1 MSLDEAARH
10 AGVAPSTLRR
20 WARDGLVPRV
30 DDGTW
35 PPAAVAHAR
44 IVARLRAR
52 GRSVAEI
59 REATRSGRLAVGYLD
74 DLVPP
79 GDAVGQITLAEA
91 ARRTGL
97 APALIARVYLSLGFS
112 TDALER
118 ISESDLVLLDYLAAV
133 VEAGLPLEAL
143 LQLARVYGQALAQ
156 MADAEVRLFHL
167 YVHEPLLRD
176 GVPGLEVAEELE
188 GLARALLPLTSPIM
202 DHVHRRFLAHFVEQ
216 DVVGHLEDDLE
227 GSPLDLGR
235 VRVAIAFADLT
246 GYTRLTEEEGE
257 EEAVSAVERFT
268 ELIEVTLP
276 DDARVVKMIGDEAM
290 VVGSDP
296 GALVDWAVG
305 FQELYEDRPL
315 PRIGVH
321 HGSVLYRDGDFYG
334 REVNLASRVVAR
346 AAGGEVVVTRPL
358 VDAAGPHLEFEAI
371 GEVRLKG
378 FAHGTEL
385 FLARTAEEA

>member
-79 GDAVGQITLAEA
+79 GDAVGQIALAEA

-176 GVPGLEVAEELE
+176 GAPGLEVAEELE
-188 GLARALLPLTSPIM
+188 GLARALLPLRRRSWTTSTGASSRTSSSRTSSAISRTTSRA
-202 DHVHRRFLAHFVEQ
+202 RRSTSGGCAWRLP
-216 DVVGHLEDDLE
+216 
-227 GSPLDLGR
+227 SPTSRG
-235 VRVAIAFADLT
+235 
-246 GYTRLTEEEGE
+246 TRG
-257 EEAVSAVERFT
+257 
-268 ELIEVTLP
+268 
-276 DDARVVKMIGDEAM
+276 
-290 VVGSDP
+290 
-296 GALVDWAVG
+296 
-305 FQELYEDRPL
+305 
-315 PRIGVH
+315 
-321 HGSVLYRDGDFYG
+321 
-334 REVNLASRVVAR
+334 
-346 AAGGEVVVTRPL
+346 
-358 VDAAGPHLEFEAI
+358 
-371 GEVRLKG
+371 
-378 FAHGTEL
+378 
-385 FLARTAEEA
+385 